1 MPKCSLFYI
10 FKKMLESVLCSN
22 IASSQSSGNHLFH
35 KAKYMG
41 RSCLNL
47 VWAINFDRSAL
58 ETWNKHSWTAIWKA
72 FQLSVPF
79 SIRKVNISYF
89 FFPPFLDV
97 LRSFVK
103 VCLKTIRRFVM
114 GSSKNQI
121 YLLGVVFRSAAFP
134 SVDIQYSLKYTIKH
148 IFRPSPKDVAHRYAT
163 FLCSLDVEL

>member
-1 MPKCSLFYI
+1 MLSFLY
-10 FKKMLESVLCSN
+10 FKKMSESVLCSN
-22 IASSQSSGNHLFH
+22 NASSHSSGNHLFH

-58 ETWNKHSWTAIWKA
+58 ETWNKHSWAAIWKP
-72 FQLSVPF
+72 FQVSVPF
-79 SIRKVNISYF
+79 SIRKVIISYF

-114 GSSKNQI
+114 GSYESN
-121 YLLGVVFRSAAFP
+121 LFAGSRFP
-134 SVDIQYSLKYTIKH
+134 FSCISLSRYSIFFNIHIKH
-148 IFRPSPKDVAHRYAT
+148 IFRPNPKDVAHRYAT
-163 FLCSLDVEL
+163 FFCSLDVEI